1 MVSKGEDI
9 HVIIVLIMTLMLLTI
24 SLSGCLEDDEEDPVN
39 LEFERIANDVS
50 NQRIIEGN
58 VSIINNR
65 SEAEE
70 LLNSILSRNETE
82 EAIGNVSFENKTMVV
97 VTMRAG
103 SSGVYLNIQEIT
115 MKNGHVS
122 IYAKRT
128 SAEIVQPVIRYPY
141 DIIVTED
148 IDPDEISLWY

>member
-1 MVSKGEDI
+1 
-9 HVIIVLIMTLMLLTI
+9 MTSMLLTI
-24 SLSGCLEDDEEDPVN
+24 SLSGCLEEDEEDPVN
-39 LEFERIANDVS
+39 LEFERIANDDP
-50 NQRIIEGN
+50 NHPIIEGN

-97 VTMRAG
+97 VNMR
-103 SSGVYLNIQEIT
+103 SVYSRAYLKIQEMT
-115 MKNGHVS
+115 MKNDHLS
-122 IYAKRT
+122 INTNKT
-128 SAEIVQPVIRYPY
+128 SGQLPAVCYPY
-141 DIIVTED
+141 DIVLTED